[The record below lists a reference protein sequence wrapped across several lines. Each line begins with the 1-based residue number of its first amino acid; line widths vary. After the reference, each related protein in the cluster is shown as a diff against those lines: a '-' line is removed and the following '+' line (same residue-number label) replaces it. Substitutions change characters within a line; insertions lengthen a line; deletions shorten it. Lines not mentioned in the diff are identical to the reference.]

1 MNKDKNIRL
10 SKSIISNREINSVK
24 KVLKKGYLGMGDE
37 VKKFEINLSNFFR
50 RKVSCVSSGTA
61 ALHLSLLALGV
72 KKNDEVLVP
81 SITYLATFQ
90 AITATGAIPISCD
103 VYENNILLNIED
115 VESKIT
121 KKTKVIIP
129 VHYSGD
135 PINQIKIYKLSKKY
149 KLRIVEDA
157 AHAFGSKYSNKLIG
171 SFGDVVCF
179 SFDGI
184 KNITTGEGGCVVS
197 SDNKVIDFVNK
208 ARLLGVNNETKH
220 KIQNKR
226 NNIPKV
232 DVQGWR
238 YHMSNINAAI
248 GIEQFNRFD
257 IFKAKRQKNAKLYDQ
272 ILKKS
277 SKIKVY
283 KRNYDQ
289 IVPHIYVVQILSNI
303 NITQIRKKLLAK
315 NIESGLHYYP
325 NHKHKIF
332 ENKKIS
338 LKNTEKI
345 YSKLLTLPLHPD
357 ISLRQIKYIAKE
369 LLNILN

>member
-1 MNKDKNIRL
+1 MNKVKNIRL
-10 SKSIISNREINSVK
+10 SKSIISNQEINSVK

-37 VKKFEINLSNFFR
+37 VKKFEIDLSNYFN

-61 ALHLSLLALGV
+61 ALHLSLLALGI

-81 SITYLATFQ
+81 SITYLATYQ
-90 AITATGAIPISCD
+90 AITATGAKPISCD
-103 VYENNILLNIED
+103 IYENNILLNIED

-135 PINQIKIYKLSKKY
+135 TVNQRKIYRLSKKY
-149 KLRIVEDA
+149 NLRIVEDA
-157 AHAFGSKYSNKLIG
+157 AHAFGSEYSNKLIG
-171 SFGDVVCF
+171 SFGDIVCF

-197 SDNKVIDFVNK
+197 NDSKVINFVNK
-208 ARLLGVNNETKH
+208 ARLLGVNNETKI
-220 KIQNKR
+220 KLQNKR

-248 GIEQFNRFD
+248 GIEQLKRFEML
-257 IFKAKRQKNAKLYDQ
+257 KSKRQKNAKLYDL
-272 ILKKS
+272 IFKKS
-277 SKIKVY
+277 DKIKVY

-289 IVPHIYVVQILSNI
+289 IVPHIYVIKILSKTNI
-303 NITQIRKKLLAK
+303 SQIRKKLLSK
-315 NIESGLHYYP
+315 KIESGLHYYP

-332 ENKKIS
+332 KNKKIN

-357 ISLRQIKYIAKE
+357 LSLKQIKYISKE
-369 LLNILN
+369 LLNILI